1 MELIPTASQT
11 IGPFFHVYLD
21 AYGSAGCLTGKE
33 ARGDRV
39 RIACRVLD
47 GGGAAVDDA
56 MIEIWQADAGGKY
69 DHPADT
75 QSGAADPDFRGF
87 GRMAT
92 NKAGVAMFETVKPGR
107 VAAWNGAM
115 QAPHVNVS
123 VFTRGLLKRVVT
135 RVYFAGDPSNQS
147 DPVLA
152 LVPEDRR
159 ETLMAQ
165 EDASNPGVWT
175 LDIHLSGAR
184 ETVFF
189 EI

>member
-11 IGPFFHVYLD
+11 IGPFFDVYLD
-21 AYGSAGCLTGKE
+21 AYGSAGCLAGKR

-47 GGGAAVDDA
+47 GGGATVDDA

-69 DHPADT
+69 NHPADA
-75 QSGAADPDFRGF
+75 QPGVADPEFYGF
-87 GRMAT
+87 GRLAT
-92 NKAGVAMFETVKPGR
+92 NKEGVAVFETVKPGR
-107 VAAWNGAM
+107 VTARNGRL

-123 VFTRGLLKRVVT
+123 IFARGLLKRVVT
-135 RVYFAGDPSNQS
+135 RVYFAGDPSNHS

-165 EDASNPGVWT
+165 EDPSHPGVWT